1 MFHFELKDNGVIKGL
16 TTLAGNI
23 NPAMKRGIKQFM
35 ARLRHK
41 MRSEAGDRITY
52 PVKWDSE
59 KQRRAFF
66 ATNGFGKG
74 IPYKR
79 TGQTVWTVNSSF
91 TNEVDLFAPHPAG
104 PVFGLM
110 PNGDWWQSRIH
121 SGTWP
126 ILKKVLYEEIAKLP
140 ADILKSLK
148 TLFRENP
155 L

>member
-1 MFHFELKDNGVIKGL
+1 MIKIVSNL
-16 TTLAGNI
+16 
-23 NPAMKRGIKQFM
+23 RM
-35 ARLRHK
+35 AVRKVNYFVTKSPTAAHSVL
-41 MRSEAGDRITY
+41 EAAAERIRDRMNERKPVSY
-52 PVKWDSE
+52 PIKWDSE

-110 PNGDWWQSRIH
+110 PNGAWWQSNIH
-121 SGTWP
+121 RGTWP
-126 ILKKVLYEEIAKLP
+126 VLRKVLYEEIAKLP
-140 ADILKSLK
+140 AEIIKSLK
-148 TLFRENP
+148 TLFHENP